1 VTIGSEN
8 YRKSITKSETHLGQK
23 SILKGEDNAKP
34 ILSPILE
41 RKLETVTSGLRQ
53 ASFTGLQTIT
63 YDNSST
69 IADYIL
75 AMKTE
80 TNLSDNYRR
89 DNIVVLTKFSKYC
102 DNKSF
107 KDTRR
112 DDIIAFL
119 ESFRKPETQ
128 DPLHKWIGI

>member
-1 VTIGSEN
+1 
-8 YRKSITKSETHLGQK
+8 
-23 SILKGEDNAKP
+23 
-34 ILSPILE
+34 
-41 RKLETVTSGLRQ
+41 
-53 ASFTGLQTIT
+53 
-63 YDNSST
+63 
-69 IADYIL
+69 
-75 AMKTE
+75 MKTE

-102 DNKSF
+102 GNKSF

-128 DPLHKWIGI
+128 DLLINGLGHITSIEPI